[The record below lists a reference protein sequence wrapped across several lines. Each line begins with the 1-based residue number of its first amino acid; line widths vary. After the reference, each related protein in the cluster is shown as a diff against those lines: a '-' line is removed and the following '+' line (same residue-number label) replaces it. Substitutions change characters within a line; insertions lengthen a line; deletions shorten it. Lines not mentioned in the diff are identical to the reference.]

1 MCELPVAA
9 MAAEAHQ
16 FAVANIFP
24 RLGRVRSTDDVL
36 KALKP
41 AAK

>member
-1 MCELPVAA
+1 MAA

-16 FAVANIFP
+16 FAVTQIFP
-24 RLGRVRSTDDVL
+24 RLGRVRGTDDAL

-41 AAK
+41 AAA